1 VLYINFRF
9 SNFGTLNP
17 RPTHAQMAVLET
29 QKRFTKL
36 RPTPVQ
42 PPAGSVQK
50 MTPAA
55 GSLAEVCQDLVA
67 QSGLP
72 SIVAADLAIAWLH
85 VMNRHVVDNRC
96 RAGRCG
102 LMAEKQGGNA
112 PLS

>member
-1 VLYINFRF
+1 MLYINFRF

-29 QKRFTKL
+29 KKRFTKL

-42 PPAGSVQK
+42 PPAGSVQNL
-50 MTPAA
+50 TPAA
-55 GSLAEVCQDLVA
+55 GSPAEVCQDLVA

-85 VMNRHVVDNRC
+85 ERGKSKTAIMH
-96 RAGRCG
+96 AGARG
-102 LMAEKQGGNA
+102 LV
-112 PLS
+112 LSRS